1 MPERYIG
8 LMSGTSVDGID
19 AVLAEFG
26 DASVRLV
33 ATLHHPYP
41 DGLQDQLR
49 QSMRMA
55 NATGAER
62 LGELHVRVGGA
73 FRDAVLTML
82 RDARVD
88 AGTVRA
94 IGSHGQTLWHRPS
107 GPYPYTLQIGDAAT
121 IAVGTGIDTVADFRS
136 TDVALGGEGA
146 PLVPPFH
153 AWLFGDPAE
162 DRVILNLGG
171 IANVTVLPAGRT
183 VAGFDTGPGNTLLD
197 AWARLHLGT
206 PYDDRGAFA
215 AGGHADE
222 HLVADALADPWF
234 ARRPPKSTG
243 FEYFN
248 LEWLRHFARDHL
260 APRDVQASL
269 AEITVRSIGQAI
281 DRWAPGSRR
290 VYACGG
296 GVANDDL
303 MQRLRRV
310 LPDVSLCTTSEAGLD
325 PGWVEAS
332 AFAWLAMRH
341 IHGETGN
348 LPSVTGAR
356 RSAVLGALYRG

>member
-19 AVLAEFG
+19 AVLVEFN
-26 DASVRLV
+26 DANVSLA
-33 ATLHHPYP
+33 ATHSHPYT
-41 DGLQDQLR
+41 DGLQDDLR
-49 QSMRMA
+49 QAMRQADAM
-55 NATGAER
+55 GAER
-62 LGELHVRVGGA
+62 LGELHVRVGRA

-82 RDARVD
+82 DEADVD

-107 GPYPYTLQIGDAAT
+107 GSYPFTLQIGDAAT
-121 IAVGTGIDTVADFRS
+121 IAIGTGIDTVADFRS

-153 AWLFGDPAE
+153 AWLFGDAAE
-162 DRVILNLGG
+162 HRVVLNLGG
-171 IANVTVLPAGRT
+171 IANITVLPAGGAIT
-183 VAGFDTGPGNTLLD
+183 GFDTGPGNTLLD
-197 AWARLHLGT
+197 AWARLQLGANH
-206 PYDDRGAFA
+206 DDRGAFA
-215 AGGHADE
+215 AGGRVDE
-222 HLVADALADPWF
+222 ALVGDALADPWF
-234 ARRPPKSTG
+234 ARQPPKSTG

-248 LEWLRHFARDHL
+248 LDWLRSFTVDNL
-260 APRDVQASL
+260 SPRDVQASL
-269 AEITVRSIGQAI
+269 AEITARSIAEAVGQ
-281 DRWAPGSRR
+281 WAPGTRR
-290 VYACGG
+290 MYACGG

-303 MQRLRRV
+303 MQRLRRS
-310 LPDVSLCTTSEAGLD
+310 LPELRLCTTSEAGLD
-325 PGWVEAS
+325 PGWVEAA

-341 IHGETGN
+341 IHGLTGN

>member
-1 MPERYIG
+1 MSERYIG

-26 DASVRLV
+26 DATM
-33 ATLHHPYP
+33 TLAASYSYPYP
-41 DGLQDQLR
+41 DRLQDDLR
-49 QSMRMA
+49 QAMRQA
-55 NATGAER
+55 DAVGAER

-73 FRDAVLTML
+73 FRDAVVAML
-82 RDARVD
+82 DDAGVD

-107 GPYPYTLQIGDAAT
+107 GPYPFTLQIGDAAT
-121 IAVGTGIDTVADFRS
+121 IAIGTGIDTVADFRS

-153 AWLFGDPAE
+153 AWLFGNPDE
-162 DRVILNLGG
+162 DRVVLNLGG
-171 IANVTVLPAGRT
+171 IANVTVLPAGQAVT
-183 VAGFDTGPGNTLLD
+183 GFDTGPGNTLLD
-197 AWARLHLGT
+197 AWARLHLGAS
-206 PYDDRGAFA
+206 YDDRGAFA
-215 AGGHADE
+215 EGGRVNDG
-222 HLVADALADPWF
+222 LVEDVLADPWF
-234 ARRPPKSTG
+234 ARPPPKSTG

-248 LEWLRHFARDHL
+248 LDWLRSFSAGGL
-260 APRDVQASL
+260 PPRDVQASL
-269 AEITVRSIGQAI
+269 AEITARSIAEAVG
-281 DRWAPGSRR
+281 RWAPGTRR
-290 VYACGG
+290 MVACGG

-303 MQRLRRV
+303 MRRLRRA
-310 LPDVSLCTTSEAGLD
+310 LPNVRLGTTSEMGLD
-325 PGWVEAS
+325 PELVEAS

-341 IHGETGN
+341 VHGLTGN